1 LRRIRRGCY
10 EKLPKRP
17 YPRWIV
23 RVLVV
28 YGSTSGGT
36 AGLAQMVAEAFVAQ
50 GILADL
56 GDAADVD
63 EIDGYDVV
71 VIGGALYNG
80 RWQLDATE
88 FVERHTAKL
97 RLRAVWMFSSGPL
110 DSSASTGALAP
121 VPEVQNLAKV
131 ADARGHMTFG
141 GYLAKPRG
149 GFLGAALAWG
159 KPGDYRDPE
168 QVSEWVRRIV
178 GRIRAGTGG
187 LGLPDLADTAKRVA
201 SKEQADPEHF
211 R

>member
-1 LRRIRRGCY
+1 L
-10 EKLPKRP
+10 
-17 YPRWIV
+17 

-28 YGSTSGGT
+28 YGSTNGGT

-50 GILADL
+50 GIVADL

-63 EIDGYDVV
+63 EVDGYDVV

-88 FVERHTAKL
+88 FVERHTAEL
-97 RLRAVWMFSSGPL
+97 RRRAVWMFSSGPL
-110 DSSASTGALAP
+110 DGSASSGSLAP
-121 VPEVQNLAKV
+121 VLEVQNLARV

-168 QVSEWVRRIV
+168 QVQEWVRRIA
-178 GRIRAGTGG
+178 GRLRAGTGG

-201 SKEQADPEHF
+201 SKQQVEDAAFAGDDDLGLDMF
-211 R
+211 SDL